1 MKNQNMT
8 LSEALPKNCVPV
20 KKNGVKTDDD
30 GQLQTVTDRGTSAFA
45 LAGQGCAK
53 PQKHLSNFATNG
65 SKTTPYHTC
74 KASASCLPQANV
86 TGCGCVNGCV
96 LGQTSKFAQ
105 SQNTPLFFESERG
118 FGGKRKPSFLV
129 KRKFSLSPNAIPPFT
144 LIELLVVIAIIAI
157 LAAML
162 MPALQQARERGQAAS
177 CTSNLKQIGQA
188 FIAYADVSDG
198 FMPNYSTNL
207 AAPGSSSARTWGSVL
222 VYLKLVTPHVF
233 ICPSMNGKTANG
245 DLGVSP
251 QAQIQFV
258 GGTCTYGMPYESRT
272 VGRSTKDQHGH
283 CKVVTAKHPS
293 RLYTAMDSRNGARLD
308 KGDYHVTRFIRTSSQ
323 SSYGFPHTRH
333 KERANIVHLDGHTQ
347 SYAGSLYD
355 PYNQE
360 IGDGNTNPR
369 GWYFDAQ

>member
-1 MKNQNMT
+1 MQSTDSASPRLERHFTLIELLVVTSQHCRHFFRGFICTDQYGCVRKHTESAALKN
-8 LSEALPKNCVPV
+8 
-20 KKNGVKTDDD
+20 
-30 GQLQTVTDRGTSAFA
+30 
-45 LAGQGCAK
+45 
-53 PQKHLSNFATNG
+53 
-65 SKTTPYHTC
+65 TPHHTC
-74 KASASCLPQANV
+74 KASASCLPQANAS
-86 TGCGCVNGCV
+86 C
-96 LGQTSKFAQ
+96 S
-105 SQNTPLFFESERG
+105 
-118 FGGKRKPSFLV
+118 
-129 KRKFSLSPNAIPPFT
+129 NAALHTAEPCFIRSAFT

-258 GGTCTYGMPYESRT
+258 GGTCTYGMPYEPRT